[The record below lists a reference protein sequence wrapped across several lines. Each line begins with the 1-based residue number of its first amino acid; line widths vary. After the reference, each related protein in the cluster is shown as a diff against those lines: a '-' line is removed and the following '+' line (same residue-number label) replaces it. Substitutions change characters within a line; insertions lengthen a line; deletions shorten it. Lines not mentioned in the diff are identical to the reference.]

1 MNSRERIRLAL
12 AHKKADRVPID
23 FGAMRST
30 SISTIAYNKLRNK
43 LEISKGLARMYD
55 FQQQIAYPEKEIRD
69 IFHIDTIDAGQAF
82 LKKGDN
88 WREWILNDGSK
99 CLIPKYLNIEID
111 NEGTVLLKNKN
122 NIVLGR
128 KPKTSLYTDQA
139 YWIYGDLEKIPDS
152 FNDEDIAK
160 NMWAVPSP
168 PWHLDIFDDEQY
180 KLFVNNIKELHDRTD
195 YSIMLAV
202 GCNLFEMGTFL
213 RRLDNFLVDIY
224 TDTKGTKR
232 LLDKLV
238 DGYLKLL
245 DRVLEG
251 VGEYVDLLQFGDDL
265 GGQSGGFMSP
275 DVFEDIFKP
284 RYKKMWDF
292 VHERSNCKVFLHS
305 CGSIYEVIPHLIDA
319 GLDVLN
325 PVQTT
330 TANMEPERLKREFG
344 KYITF
349 WGGGCNTRDVLP
361 NKSPKEVKEDVKR
374 RIDIFASGGGF
385 VFNQIHNILADVPP
399 ENVIAMFEAAYQYG

>member
-1 MNSRERIRLAL
+1 
-12 AHKKADRVPID
+12 
-23 FGAMRST
+23 
-30 SISTIAYNKLRNK
+30 
-43 LEISKGLARMYD
+43 
-55 FQQQIAYPEKEIRD
+55 
-69 IFHIDTIDAGQAF
+69 
-82 LKKGDN
+82 
-88 WREWILNDGSK
+88 
-99 CLIPKYLNIEID
+99 
-111 NEGTVLLKNKN
+111 LLKNKN